1 MKISLFESAFNAL
14 PVVFREVR
22 PACAMILGSG
32 WSHAI
37 ASFTPLAKLPYVE
50 IPGLGAAQ
58 VAGHT
63 GELVLFEHAGKTFLA
78 FSGRRHYYE
87 GLGWEPP
94 LIPIEITRRLK
105 IPELLLTNAAGAI
118 NPAFRPGDL
127 MVITDHLNF
136 TGINP
141 LSGPVVEGWGTRF
154 PDLSTVYAPVLRQ
167 RLRDAATATGVV
179 VREGVYVF
187 TTGPTYETPAEIRA
201 YAQLG
206 ADAAGM
212 STVPEAIVAHA
223 AGIRVAA
230 LSCITNMA
238 AGILDQPLSHG
249 EVLEETRRA
258 QPRMCAL
265 LRAFCEVVE

>member
-1 MKISLFESAFNAL
+1 MRTSLFDSAFNAL
-14 PVVFREVR
+14 PAVFREAR

-37 ASFTPLAKLPYVE
+37 ASFTPLAKLPYAD

-63 GELVLFEHAGKTFLA
+63 GELVLFGHAGKTFLA

-94 LIPIEITRRLK
+94 LIPVEIARRLGV
-105 IPELLLTNAAGAI
+105 PDLLITNAAGAI

-127 MVITDHLNF
+127 MLLTDHLNF

-154 PDLSTVYAPVLRQ
+154 PDLTETYSRALRQ
-167 RLRDAATATGVV
+167 RLRDAASAADIAL
-179 VREGVYVF
+179 REGVYVF

-201 YAQLG
+201 YARLG

-223 AGIRVAA
+223 AGLRVAA

-265 LRAFCEVVE
+265 LRALCE

>member
-1 MKISLFESAFNAL
+1 MRTELFDSAFNAL
-14 PVVFREVR
+14 PAVFREAR

-37 ASFTPLAKLPYVE
+37 APFTPLAKFSYAD

-58 VAGHT
+58 VAGHN

-94 LIPIEITRRLK
+94 LIPVEITRRLG
-105 IPELLLTNAAGAI
+105 IPDLLLTNAAGAV

-127 MVITDHLNF
+127 MVVADHLNF

-141 LSGPVVEGWGTRF
+141 LTGPVVEGWGTRF
-154 PDLSTVYAPVLRQ
+154 PDLSAVYSPESHQ
-167 RLRDAATATGVV
+167 RLRGAAAVAGVT

-187 TTGPTYETPAEIRA
+187 TTGPVYETPAEIRA
-201 YAQLG
+201 YARLG

-212 STVPEAIVAHA
+212 STVPEAVVAHA

-238 AGILDQPLSHG
+238 AGILDQPLSHE
-249 EVLEETRRA
+249 EVLIETQRA
-258 QPRMCAL
+258 QPRMAAL
-265 LRAFCEVVE
+265 LRAFLAA

>member
-1 MKISLFESAFNAL
+1 MQTSLFDSAFNAL
-14 PVVFREVR
+14 PAVFRGAR

-32 WSHAI
+32 WSHAL
-37 ASFTPLAKLPYVE
+37 ASFTPLATCPSAE
-50 IPGLGAAQ
+50 IPGLGAAR
-58 VAGHT
+58 VAGHN

-87 GLGWEPP
+87 GLGWEPV
-94 LIPIEITRRLK
+94 LIPVEIARRLK
-105 IPELLLTNAAGAI
+105 IPGLLLTNAAGAI

-127 MVITDHLNF
+127 MVVTDHLALH
-136 TGINP
+136 GANP
-141 LSGPVVEGWGTRF
+141 LIGPVVEGWGTRF
-154 PDLSTVYAPVLRQ
+154 PDLSGVYATE
-167 RLRDAATATGVV
+167 RLRNAADAANVA

-201 YAQLG
+201 YAKLG

-223 AGIRVAA
+223 AGIRVSAV
-230 LSCITNMA
+230 SCVTNMA
-238 AGILDQPLSHG
+238 AGILGQPLSHD

-258 QPRMCAL
+258 KPRMGAL
-265 LRAFCEVVE
+265 VCAFCECP